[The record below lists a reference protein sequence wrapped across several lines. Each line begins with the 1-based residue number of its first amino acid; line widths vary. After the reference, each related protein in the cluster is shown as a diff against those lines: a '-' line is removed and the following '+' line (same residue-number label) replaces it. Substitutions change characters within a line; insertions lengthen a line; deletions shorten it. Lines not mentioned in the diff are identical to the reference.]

1 METRSGSQLRTFAQL
16 LAGLKPHLRSDQN
29 LPARIQKT
37 LAREKRFG
45 SRDRRLYREL
55 LYTTVRFLPWF
66 EALPEECGLRAMAW
80 LAADTPATAALRAD
94 VASEWG
100 EVPATVAEKAA
111 RLGVQAPLLPG
122 WLESECSEAAY
133 PPNSDVL
140 QTRAP
145 LWLRLQTEWP
155 DEVWREFEERGW
167 QWRVSGVFPKAVEM
181 LSEVDVTQTRAFAE
195 GKVEVQDL
203 GSQLVLA
210 AVGVGIGAAAGAARG
225 ERWLDACAGAGGKS
239 LFLADAIGPAGRVVA
254 HDIRMSALHALRER
268 ALRAGFRNI
277 DLASQP
283 SGAFDAVLV
292 DAPCTGSGTWR
303 RSPHLKWCTGP
314 AEIAAAAQKQ
324 LELLRKFSA
333 FVRPGGR
340 LVYATCSLCRSENE
354 NVASGFLREHPDF
367 FVAAPKNDFNL
378 TPRAPAGLAIL
389 PAQYDTD
396 GFYVAEMR
404 RSQK

>member
-1 METRSGSQLRTFAQL
+1 METRSGSQLRTFARL
-16 LAGLKPHLRSDQN
+16 LAGLKPHLRNDQN

-37 LAREKRFG
+37 LAGEKRFG

-66 EALPEECGLRAMAW
+66 EWLPEERGLRAMAW
-80 LAADTPATAALRAD
+80 LAAETPATTALRAD

-100 EVPATVAEKAA
+100 DVPATVAEKAA
-111 RLGVQAPLLPG
+111 RLGVQAPLIPA
-122 WLESECSEAAY
+122 WLESECAEAAY
-133 PPNSDVL
+133 PPNSDTL

-145 LWLRLQTEWP
+145 LWLRLQTEQP
-155 DEVWREFEERGW
+155 EDVWREFAELGW
-167 QWRVSGVFPKAVEM
+167 SWRASNVLPKAIEM
-181 LSEVDVTQTRAFAE
+181 LGEVDVTQTRAFAE
-195 GKVEVQDL
+195 GKIEVQDL

-210 AVGVGIGAAAGAARG
+210 AVGIPPG
-225 ERWLDACAGAGGKS
+225 ERWLDACAGAGGRS
-239 LFLADAIGPAGRVVA
+239 LFLADAIGPTGRGAA

-277 DLASQP
+277 DLTSQP
-283 SGAFDAVLV
+283 SGTFDAVVV
-292 DAPCTGSGTWR
+292 DAPCTGTGTWR

-324 LELLRKFSA
+324 LELLKKFSA
-333 FVRPGGR
+333 FVRPDGR
-340 LVYATCSLCRSENE
+340 LVYATCSVCRSENE
-354 NVASGFLREHPDF
+354 NVVTAFLREHPEF
-367 FVAAPKNDFNL
+367 FAAAPKNEFNL
-378 TPRAPAGLAIL
+378 VPRAPAGLAIL